1 MYQNPLREQL
11 LFYQRALDKG
21 KFQSYI
27 AKVLSFD
34 SDAYTLSAELIL
46 HQQEPIVVKN
56 LSVFSSPLIS
66 TQLRPNDYGVLIS
79 LGFDIG
85 DFFNTKKIGNNDCD
99 SFIFLPLNMK
109 PTTQGTYIQA
119 PTNENNNLNIG
130 NDSVTIKSQ
139 DNNITLNNQEIQIK
153 ANQSQATLNNQEI
166 QIKANQSQATLNNQ
180 CIELNAPKIQLQANA
195 PLNLNGASLTQSFSA
210 ILQALNQINI
220 TLQTIKYMPGGMSVP
235 PITIDSQAITN
246 SNGKIE

>member
-11 LFYQRALDKG
+11 LFFSRALDKG
-21 KFQSYI
+21 KFQSYL

-34 SDAYTLSAELIL
+34 SDTYTLSAELIL
-46 HQQEPIVVKN
+46 HQQEPIIVKN

-85 DFFNTKKIGNNDCD
+85 DFFNTKQIGNNDCD

-153 ANQSQATLNNQEI
+153 ANQSQLQLNSTSAELSASQVKI
-166 QIKANQSQATLNNQ
+166 SAQS
-180 CIELNAPKIQLQANA
+180 
-195 PLNLNGASLTQSFSA
+195 PLNLNGASLTQAFNA

>member
-11 LFYQRALDKG
+11 LFYSRALDKG
-21 KFQSYI
+21 KFQSYL

-34 SDAYTLSAELIL
+34 SDTYTLSAELIL
-46 HQQEPIVVKN
+46 HQQEPIIVKN

-130 NDSVTIKSQ
+130 NDSVVIKSQ

-153 ANQSQATLNNQEI
+153 ANQSQLQLNNTSAELSASQVKI
-166 QIKANQSQATLNNQ
+166 SAQS
-180 CIELNAPKIQLQANA
+180 
-195 PLNLNGASLTQSFSA
+195 PLNLNGASLTQSFNA

>member
-1 MYQNPLREQL
+1 MYQNTLREQL
-11 LFYQRALDKG
+11 LFYERALEKG
-21 KFQSYI
+21 KNQSYL
-27 AKVLSFD
+27 AKVLSFN
-34 SDAYTLSAELIL
+34 SDTYTLSAELIL
-46 HQQEPIVVKN
+46 HQQEPIIVKN
-56 LSVFSSPLIS
+56 ISVFSSPLIS

-85 DFFNTKKIGNNDCD
+85 DFFNTKQIGNNDCD
-99 SFIFLPLNMK
+99 SFIFLPLNLN
-109 PTTQGTYIQA
+109 PTKQGTYLQA
-119 PTNENNNLNIG
+119 PTNENNNLNID

-139 DNNITLNNQEIQIK
+139 DNNITLNSQEIQLK
-153 ANQSQATLNNQEI
+153 ANQSQLQLNNSNAELSASQVKI
-166 QIKANQSQATLNNQ
+166 SSQS
-180 CIELNAPKIQLQANA
+180 
-195 PLNLNGASLTQSFSA
+195 PLNLNGASLTQAFNS

>member
-1 MYQNPLREQL
+1 MYQNQLREQL

-34 SDAYTLSAELIL
+34 SDTYTLSAELIL
-46 HQQEPIVVKN
+46 HQQEPIIVKN
-56 LSVFSSPLIS
+56 LNVFSSPLIS

-153 ANQSQATLNNQEI
+153 ANQSQATLNNQG
-166 QIKANQSQATLNNQ
+166 
-180 CIELNAPKIQLQANA
+180 IELNAPKIQLQANA
-195 PLNLNGASLTQSFSA
+195 PINLNGASLTQSFSA

-235 PITIDSQAITN
+235 PITINSQAITN
-246 SNGKIE
+246 SNGKVE

>member
-11 LFYQRALDKG
+11 LFFNRALDKG
-21 KFQSYI
+21 KFQSYL
-27 AKVLSFD
+27 AKVLSFN
-34 SDAYTLSAELIL
+34 SDTYTLSAELIL
-46 HQQEPIVVKN
+46 HQQEPIIVKN
-56 LSVFSSPLIS
+56 VSVFSSPLIS

-99 SFIFLPLNMK
+99 SFIFLPLNLN
-109 PTTQGTYIQA
+109 PTKQGTYIQA
-119 PTNENNNLNIG
+119 PTNNNNNINIG
-130 NDSVTIKSQ
+130 NDSVTINSQ
-139 DNNITLNNQEIQIK
+139 DNNITLNSQEIQIK
-153 ANQSQATLNNQEI
+153 ANQSQLQLNNSNAELSAPQV
-166 QIKANQSQATLNNQ
+166 KLSAQS
-180 CIELNAPKIQLQANA
+180 
-195 PLNLNGASLTQSFSA
+195 PLNLNGASLTQSFNA

-235 PITIDSQAITN
+235 QITIDSQAITN

>member
-1 MYQNPLREQL
+1 MYQNQLREQL
-11 LFYQRALDKG
+11 LFYERALEKG
-21 KFQSYI
+21 KLQSYL
-27 AKVLSFD
+27 AKVLSFN
-34 SDAYTLSAELIL
+34 SDTYTLSAELIL
-46 HQQEPIVVKN
+46 HQQEPIIVKN

-85 DFFNTKKIGNNDCD
+85 DFFNTKQIGNNECD

-130 NDSVTIKSQ
+130 NDSIKISANQ
-139 DNNITLNNQEIQIK
+139 NNITLNNEKISLE
-153 ANQSQATLNNQEI
+153 ANQSQVGITSQELTI
-166 QIKANQSQATLNNQ
+166 Q
-180 CIELNAPKIQLQANA
+180 APQVKISANA
-195 PLNLNGASLTQSFSA
+195 PLNLNGASLTQAFNS

>member
-1 MYQNPLREQL
+1 MYQNLLREQL

-21 KFQSYI
+21 KLQSYL
-27 AKVLSFD
+27 AKVLSFN
-34 SDAYTLSAELIL
+34 SDTYTLSAELIL
-46 HQQEPIVVKN
+46 HQQEPIIVKN

-85 DFFNTKKIGNNDCD
+85 EFFNTKEIGNNDCD
-99 SFIFLPLNMK
+99 SFIFLPLNLN
-109 PTTQGTYIQA
+109 PTKQGTYLQA
-119 PTNENNNLNIG
+119 PTNNNNNINIG

-139 DNNITLNNQEIQIK
+139 DNNITLNSQEIQIK
-153 ANQSQATLNNQEI
+153 ANQSQLQINNTSADLSASQVKI
-166 QIKANQSQATLNNQ
+166 SAQS
-180 CIELNAPKIQLQANA
+180 
-195 PLNLNGASLTQSFSA
+195 PLNLNGASLTQAFNS

-220 TLQTIKYMPGGMSVP
+220 TLQTIKYMPGSMSVP

>member
-34 SDAYTLSAELIL
+34 SDTYTLSAELIL
-46 HQQEPIVVKN
+46 HQQDPIIVKN

-139 DNNITLNNQEIQIK
+139 DNNIALNNQEIQIK
-153 ANQSQATLNNQEI
+153 ANQSQATLNNQG
-166 QIKANQSQATLNNQ
+166 
-180 CIELNAPKIQLQANA
+180 IELNAPKIQLQANA
-195 PLNLNGASLTQSFSA
+195 PLNLNGASLTQAFNS

-235 PITIDSQAITN
+235 PITINSQAITN

>member
-34 SDAYTLSAELIL
+34 SDTYTLSAELIL

-85 DFFNTKKIGNNDCD
+85 DFFNTKKIGNNECD

-119 PTNENNNLNIG
+119 PTNENNNLNIS

-153 ANQSQATLNNQEI
+153 ANQSQATLNDQG
-166 QIKANQSQATLNNQ
+166 
-180 CIELNAPKIQLQANA
+180 IELNAPKIQLQANA
-195 PLNLNGASLTQSFSA
+195 PLNLNGASLTQAFSA

-235 PITIDSQAITN
+235 PITINSQAISN

>member
-34 SDAYTLSAELIL
+34 SDTYTLSAELIL
-46 HQQEPIVVKN
+46 HQQEPIIVKN

-119 PTNENNNLNIG
+119 PTNEDNNLNIG

-139 DNNITLNNQEIQIK
+139 DNNIALNNQEIQIK
-153 ANQSQATLNNQEI
+153 ANQSQATLNNQG
-166 QIKANQSQATLNNQ
+166 
-180 CIELNAPKIQLQANA
+180 IELNAPKIQLQANA

-235 PITIDSQAITN
+235 PITINSQAITN

>member
-34 SDAYTLSAELIL
+34 SDTYTLSAELIL
-46 HQQEPIVVKN
+46 HQQDPIIVKN

-153 ANQSQATLNNQEI
+153 ANQSQATLNNQG
-166 QIKANQSQATLNNQ
+166 
-180 CIELNAPKIQLQANA
+180 IELNAPKIQLQANA
-195 PLNLNGASLTQSFSA
+195 PLNLNGASLTQAFNS

-235 PITIDSQAITN
+235 PITINSQAITN

>member
-1 MYQNPLREQL
+1 MYQNTLREQL

-34 SDAYTLSAELIL
+34 SDTYTLSAELIL
-46 HQQEPIVVKN
+46 HQQDPIIVKN
-56 LSVFSSPLIS
+56 LNVFSSPLIS

-139 DNNITLNNQEIQIK
+139 DNNIALNNQEIQIK
-153 ANQSQATLNNQEI
+153 ANQSQATLNNQG
-166 QIKANQSQATLNNQ
+166 
-180 CIELNAPKIQLQANA
+180 IELNAPKIQLQANA
-195 PLNLNGASLTQSFSA
+195 PLNLNGASLTQSFNA

-235 PITIDSQAITN
+235 PITINSQAITN

>member
-1 MYQNPLREQL
+1 MYQNNLREQL

-21 KFQSYI
+21 KFQSYL
-27 AKVLSFD
+27 AKVLSFN
-34 SDAYTLSAELIL
+34 SDTYTLSAELIL
-46 HQQEPIVVKN
+46 HQQEPIIVKN

-66 TQLRPNDYGVLIS
+66 TQLRPNDYGVLVS

-85 DFFNTKKIGNNDCD
+85 NFFNTKQIGNNDCD

-130 NDSVTIKSQ
+130 NDSVTINSQ
-139 DNNITLNNQEIQIK
+139 DNHITINNQEIQIK
-153 ANQSQATLNNQEI
+153 TNQSQLQLNNTSAELSASQVKI
-166 QIKANQSQATLNNQ
+166 SANTP
-180 CIELNAPKIQLQANA
+180 I
-195 PLNLNGASLTQSFSA
+195 NLNGANLTQSFSA

-220 TLQTIKYMPGGMSVP
+220 TLQTIKYMPGSMSVP

>member
-1 MYQNPLREQL
+1 MYQTPLREQL
-11 LFYQRALDKG
+11 LFYSRALDKG
-21 KFQSYI
+21 KLQSYL

-34 SDAYTLSAELIL
+34 SGTYTLSAELIL
-46 HQQEPIVVKN
+46 HQQEPIIVKN

-85 DFFNTKKIGNNDCD
+85 DFFNTKRIGDNDCD

-119 PTNENNNLNIG
+119 PTNNDNNINIG

-139 DNNITLNNQEIQIK
+139 DNNITLNSQEIQIK
-153 ANQSQATLNNQEI
+153 ANQSQLQLNNTSAELSAPQVKI
-166 QIKANQSQATLNNQ
+166 SAQS
-180 CIELNAPKIQLQANA
+180 
-195 PLNLNGASLTQSFSA
+195 PLNLNGASLTQSFNA

-235 PITIDSQAITN
+235 PITIDGQAITN
-246 SNGKIE
+246 SNSKIE

>member
-21 KFQSYI
+21 KFQSYL

-34 SDAYTLSAELIL
+34 SDTYTLSAELIL
-46 HQQEPIVVKN
+46 HQQEPIIVKN

-153 ANQSQATLNNQEI
+153 ANQSQATLNNQ
-166 QIKANQSQATLNNQ
+166 
-180 CIELNAPKIQLQANA
+180 CIELNAPKIQLQAKA

-235 PITIDSQAITN
+235 PITINSQAITN

>member
-11 LFYQRALDKG
+11 LFYERALDKG
-21 KFQSYI
+21 KFQSYL

-34 SDAYTLSAELIL
+34 SDTYTLSAELIL
-46 HQQEPIVVKN
+46 NQQEPIVVKN

-85 DFFNTKKIGNNDCD
+85 DFFNTKQIGNNDCD

-153 ANQSQATLNNQEI
+153 ANQSQATLNNQG
-166 QIKANQSQATLNNQ
+166 
-180 CIELNAPKIQLQANA
+180 IELNAPKIQLQANA
-195 PLNLNGASLTQSFSA
+195 PINLNGASFTQAFSS

-246 SNGKIE
+246 SNGKIA

>member
-11 LFYQRALDKG
+11 LFYNRALDKG
-21 KFQSYI
+21 KFQSYL

-34 SDAYTLSAELIL
+34 SDTYTLSAELIL
-46 HQQEPIVVKN
+46 HQQETIIVKN

-85 DFFNTKKIGNNDCD
+85 DFFNTKQIGNNDCD

-109 PTTQGTYIQA
+109 PTTQGTYLQA

-130 NDSVTIKSQ
+130 NDSVVIKSQ

-153 ANQSQATLNNQEI
+153 ANQSQATLNNQG
-166 QIKANQSQATLNNQ
+166 
-180 CIELNAPKIQLQANA
+180 IELNAPKIQLQANA
-195 PLNLNGASLTQSFSA
+195 PINLNGASLTQAFNS

-235 PITIDSQAITN
+235 PITIDIQAITN

>member
-1 MYQNPLREQL
+1 MYQNNLREQL
-11 LFYQRALDKG
+11 LFYQRALEKG
-21 KFQSYI
+21 KFQSYL

-34 SDAYTLSAELIL
+34 SDTYTLSAELIL
-46 HQQEPIVVKN
+46 HQQEPIIIKN
-56 LSVFSSPLIS
+56 LNVFSSPLIS

-85 DFFNTKKIGNNDCD
+85 DFFSNKQIGNNDCD

-130 NDSVTIKSQ
+130 NDNVTIKSQ

-153 ANQSQATLNNQEI
+153 ANQSQLQLNNTSAQLSASQVKI
-166 QIKANQSQATLNNQ
+166 SAQS
-180 CIELNAPKIQLQANA
+180 
-195 PLNLNGASLTQSFSA
+195 PLNLNGASFTQAFSA

-220 TLQTIKYMPGGMSVP
+220 TLQTIKYMPGSMSVP

>member
-1 MYQNPLREQL
+1 MYQNILREQL
-11 LFYQRALDKG
+11 LFFNRALDKG
-21 KFQSYI
+21 KFQSYL
-27 AKVLSFD
+27 AKVLSFN
-34 SDAYTLSAELIL
+34 SDTYTLSAELIL
-46 HQQEPIVVKN
+46 HQQEPIIVKN

-85 DFFNTKKIGNNDCD
+85 DFFNTKQIGNNDCD
-99 SFIFLPLNMK
+99 SFIFLPLNLN
-109 PTTQGTYIQA
+109 PTKQGTYIQA
-119 PTNENNNLNIG
+119 PTNENNNLNID

-153 ANQSQATLNNQEI
+153 ANQSQATLNNQ
-166 QIKANQSQATLNNQ
+166 S
-180 CIELNAPKIQLQANA
+180 IELNAPKIQLQANA
-195 PLNLNGASLTQSFSA
+195 PLNLNGASLTQAFNA

-235 PITIDSQAITN
+235 PITINSQAITN

>member
-34 SDAYTLSAELIL
+34 SDTYTLSAELIL
-46 HQQEPIVVKN
+46 HQQEPIIVKN

-85 DFFNTKKIGNNDCD
+85 DFFNTKKTGNNDCD

-139 DNNITLNNQEIQIK
+139 GNNITLNNQEIQIK
-153 ANQSQATLNNQEI
+153 ANQSQATLNNQG
-166 QIKANQSQATLNNQ
+166 
-180 CIELNAPKIQLQANA
+180 IELNAPKIQLQANA

-235 PITIDSQAITN
+235 PITINSQAITN

>member
-34 SDAYTLSAELIL
+34 SDTYTLSAELIL
-46 HQQEPIVVKN
+46 HQQEPIIVKN
-56 LSVFSSPLIS
+56 LNVFSSPLIS

-153 ANQSQATLNNQEI
+153 ADQSQATLNNQG
-166 QIKANQSQATLNNQ
+166 
-180 CIELNAPKIQLQANA
+180 IELNAPKIQLKANA
-195 PLNLNGASLTQSFSA
+195 PLNLNGASLTQAFNS

-235 PITIDSQAITN
+235 PITINSQAITN

>member
-1 MYQNPLREQL
+1 MYQTQLREQL
-11 LFYQRALDKG
+11 LFFNRALDKG
-21 KFQSYI
+21 KFQSYL
-27 AKVLSFD
+27 AKVLSFN
-34 SDAYTLSAELIL
+34 SDTYTLSAELIL
-46 HQQEPIVVKN
+46 HQQEPIIVKN
-56 LSVFSSPLIS
+56 VSVFSSPLIS

-85 DFFNTKKIGNNDCD
+85 DFFNTKQIGNNDCD
-99 SFIFLPLNMK
+99 SFIFLPLNLN
-109 PTTQGTYIQA
+109 PTKQGTYIQA

-130 NDSVTIKSQ
+130 NDSVVIKSQ
-139 DNNITLNNQEIQIK
+139 DNNITLNNEKISLE
-153 ANQSQATLNNQEI
+153 ANQSQLQLNNSNAELSAPQVKI
-166 QIKANQSQATLNNQ
+166 SAQS
-180 CIELNAPKIQLQANA
+180 
-195 PLNLNGASLTQSFSA
+195 PLNLNGASFTQSFNA

>member
-21 KFQSYI
+21 KLQSYI

-34 SDAYTLSAELIL
+34 NDTYTLSAELIL
-46 HQQEPIVVKN
+46 HQQEPIIVKN

-153 ANQSQATLNNQEI
+153 ANQSQATLNNQG
-166 QIKANQSQATLNNQ
+166 
-180 CIELNAPKIQLQANA
+180 IELNAPKIQLQANA
-195 PLNLNGASLTQSFSA
+195 PLNLNGASLTQSFNA

-235 PITIDSQAITN
+235 PITINSQAITN

>member
-21 KFQSYI
+21 KFQSYM

-34 SDAYTLSAELIL
+34 SDTYTLSAELIL
-46 HQQEPIVVKN
+46 HQQDPIIVKN

-85 DFFNTKKIGNNDCD
+85 DFFNTKEIGNNGCD

-139 DNNITLNNQEIQIK
+139 DNDITLNNQEIQIK
-153 ANQSQATLNNQEI
+153 ANQSQATLNNQG
-166 QIKANQSQATLNNQ
+166 
-180 CIELNAPKIQLQANA
+180 IELNAPKIQLQANA

-235 PITIDSQAITN
+235 PITINSQAITN

>member
-27 AKVLSFD
+27 AKVVSFD
-34 SDAYTLSAELIL
+34 SDTYTLSAELIL
-46 HQQEPIVVKN
+46 HQRDPIIVKN

-139 DNNITLNNQEIQIK
+139 DNNIALNNQEIQIK
-153 ANQSQATLNNQEI
+153 ANQSQATLNNQG
-166 QIKANQSQATLNNQ
+166 
-180 CIELNAPKIQLQANA
+180 IELNAPKIQLQANA
-195 PLNLNGASLTQSFSA
+195 PLNLNGASLTQAFNS

-235 PITIDSQAITN
+235 PITINSQAITN
-246 SNGKIE
+246 SSGKIE

>member
-109 PTTQGTYIQA
+109 PTTQGTYIQG

-139 DNNITLNNQEIQIK
+139 DNNI
-153 ANQSQATLNNQEI
+153 TLNNQEI

>member
-11 LFYQRALDKG
+11 LFFSRALEKG
-21 KFQSYI
+21 KNQSYL
-27 AKVLSFD
+27 AQVLSFN
-34 SDAYTLSAELIL
+34 SDDYTLTVKLIL
-46 HQQEPIVVKN
+46 HQQEPIIVKN

-85 DFFNTKKIGNNDCD
+85 DFFNSKQIGNNDCD
-99 SFIFLPLNMK
+99 SFIFLPLNLN
-109 PTTQGTYIQA
+109 PTKQGTYLQA

-130 NDSVTIKSQ
+130 NDSVIINANK
-139 DNNITLNNQEIQIK
+139 NNITLDNEKISLK
-153 ANQSQATLNNQEI
+153 ANQSQIGINSQELTI
-166 QIKANQSQATLNNQ
+166 
-180 CIELNAPKIQLQANA
+180 NAPQVKISAQS
-195 PLNLNGASLTQSFSA
+195 PLNLNGASLTQAFSA

>member
-34 SDAYTLSAELIL
+34 SDTYTLSAELIL
-46 HQQEPIVVKN
+46 HQQEPIIVKN

-66 TQLRPNDYGVLIS
+66 TQLRQNDYGVLIS

-153 ANQSQATLNNQEI
+153 ANQSQATLNS
-166 QIKANQSQATLNNQ
+166 QS
-180 CIELNAPKIQLQANA
+180 IELNAPKIQLQANA
-195 PLNLNGASLTQSFSA
+195 PLNLNGASLTQAFNS

-235 PITIDSQAITN
+235 PITINSQAITN

>member
-1 MYQNPLREQL
+1 MYQNLLREQL
-11 LFYQRALDKG
+11 LFFNRALQQG
-21 KFQSYI
+21 KNQSYL
-27 AKVLSFD
+27 AKVLSFN
-34 SDAYTLSAELIL
+34 SDNYTLTAKIIL
-46 HQQEPIVVKN
+46 HQQEPIIVKN

-85 DFFNTKKIGNNDCD
+85 DFFNTKQIGNNDCD
-99 SFIFLPLNMK
+99 SFIFLPLNLT
-109 PTTQGTYIQA
+109 PTKQGTYIQA
-119 PTNENNNLNIG
+119 PTNNDNNINIG
-130 NDSVTIKSQ
+130 NDSVTISASK
-139 DNNITLNNQEIQIK
+139 NNITLNNEKISLE
-153 ANQSQATLNNQEI
+153 ANQSQLQLNNSNAELSAPQVKI
-166 QIKANQSQATLNNQ
+166 SAQSP
-180 CIELNAPKIQLQANA
+180 I
-195 PLNLNGASLTQSFSA
+195 NLNGASLTQSFNA

>member
-1 MYQNPLREQL
+1 MMYQNPLREQL

-21 KFQSYI
+21 KFQSYM

-34 SDAYTLSAELIL
+34 SDTYTLSAELIL
-46 HQQEPIVVKN
+46 HQQNPIIVKN

-139 DNNITLNNQEIQIK
+139 DNNITLNNQEIQVK
-153 ANQSQATLNNQEI
+153 ANQSQATLNNQG
-166 QIKANQSQATLNNQ
+166 
-180 CIELNAPKIQLQANA
+180 IELNAPKIQLQANA
-195 PLNLNGASLTQSFSA
+195 PLNLNGASLTQSFNA

-235 PITIDSQAITN
+235 PITINSQAITN